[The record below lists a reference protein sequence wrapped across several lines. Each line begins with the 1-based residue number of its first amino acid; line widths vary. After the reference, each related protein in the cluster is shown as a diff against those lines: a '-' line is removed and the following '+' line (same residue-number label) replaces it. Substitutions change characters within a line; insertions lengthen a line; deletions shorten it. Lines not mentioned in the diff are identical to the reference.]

1 MELCSTLSAADN
13 IPFSVESLLPLF
25 GVVDGH
31 LFIGRP
37 SYLLTSDD
45 RFRAGNDA
53 NQHLHDAQRID
64 SVGGCASR
72 NNARLRNCAK
82 LIPLVMFWGNLEAFN
97 ERTLKDRPGIKA
109 CMIGPPETPPAFI
122 LSSIVS

>member
-13 IPFSVESLLPLF
+13 IPFSVESRLPLF

-31 LFIGRP
+31 VFIGRP

-64 SVGGCASR
+64 SDGRSASR
-72 NNARLRNCAK
+72 DNPRLCNCAK
-82 LIPLVMFWGNLEAFN
+82 LIPLLMFLENLEAC
-97 ERTLKDRPGIKA
+97 RSR
-109 CMIGPPETPPAFI
+109 
-122 LSSIVS
+122 